1 MNTNTNTIRTST
13 GLGLQQ
19 ASGGGLRAWA
29 RQRLE
34 GLRRHQQRRQAI
46 RELSRMSDWRLRDL
60 GIERGHIAEVVDGL
74 MERQGPTCRAMA
86 G

>member
-1 MNTNTNTIRTST
+1 MNTSTNTIRTST

-46 RELSRMSDWRLRDL
+46 RELSRMSDWRLRDM
-60 GIERGHIAEVVDGL
+60 GIERAYITEVVDGL
-74 MERQGPTCRAMA
+74 IARQGPTQRGVAL
-86 G
+86 